1 MENRMTPEIAKLAL
15 QFMLRVRLEGQEVPA
30 FNAVMASL
38 TAATKVEEK
47 PPVTEFT
54 GPRKVAEAT

>member
-30 FNAVMASL
+30 FNAVMAAL
-38 TAATKVEEK
+38 NAATKVEAKPSQPVEK
-47 PPVTEFT
+47 ETL
-54 GPRKVAEAT
+54 RDAAA